1 MRKFFLVYLAFIAS
15 HCFGREPKI
24 YDCFLFFN
32 ELALLDIRLHE
43 LYDHVDKFVLV
54 EATET
59 FRGNPKPLYYE
70 SNKHLFKKFADKI
83 VHIIVE
89 DHMEASSPWDR
100 EAFHRDQIKR
110 GLTDC
115 HPEDIILI
123 GDVDEIVRSSIL
135 SQIKQSLRDG
145 EMLACMHNMFRFF
158 LNRFCPKECPWAG
171 TIAILF
177 KNLRSPE
184 ECRRGSRYGYTP
196 TIKIWN
202 AGWHFTSLG
211 NFDNYR
217 YKIASYSHE
226 EYDTPEG
233 RKDETIKKDFNSL
246 VVVPIDDTFPEYVQK
261 NLDKAKKRQLID
273 PSTP

>member
-1 MRKFFLVYLAFIAS
+1 MRKLALLCVIFIAS
-15 HCFGREPKI
+15 CCFSAQPKI

-70 SNKHLFKKFADKI
+70 INKHLFKKFADKI
-83 VHIIVE
+83 IHIVVE
-89 DHMEASSPWDR
+89 DRIDVPSPWDR
-100 EAFHRDQIKR
+100 EAFQRDQIKR
-110 GLTDC
+110 GLKDC
-115 HPEDIILI
+115 QPEDIVLI
-123 GDVDEIVRSSIL
+123 GDVDEVVRSSIFP
-135 SQIKQSLRDG
+135 QIKQALQQG
-145 EMLACMHNMFRFF
+145 GMLACMQNMYRFF
-158 LNRFCPKECPWAG
+158 LNRFAPKECPWAG

-177 KNLRSPE
+177 KELRSPE

-211 NFDNYR
+211 TFDNYR
-217 YKIASYSHE
+217 YKIASYSHQ
-226 EYDTPEG
+226 EYDTVEG
-233 RKDETIKKDFNSL
+233 RKDETLKKDYDSL
-246 VVVPIDDTFPEYVQK
+246 VVVPIDETFPQYVRE
-261 NLDKAKKRQLID
+261 NIGKAKKRQLLD
-273 PSTP
+273 PCTL